1 SSLAQLI
8 LRQYKVN
15 LADDGLEML
24 GLIISSSDSLMGL
37 IDGLLHYSKTES
49 ILREEKSS
57 IELESLKR
65 DIVGL
70 FNYDH
75 NLDLVLKSDLTH
87 LILNKTAI
95 HQILINL
102 VTNANKYNDKAEVE
116 IELGVSESDTHYI
129 FHVADNGPGIDPNHQ
144 EKIFRIFEKLAAADK
159 FGRPGNGIGLAT
171 VKKIVEKSGGA
182 ISVESELGKGSKFIF
197 SLEK

>member
-1 SSLAQLI
+1 
-8 LRQYKVN
+8 
-15 LADDGLEML
+15 
-24 GLIISSSDSLMGL
+24 
-37 IDGLLHYSKTES
+37 
-49 ILREEKSS
+49 
-57 IELESLKR
+57 
-65 DIVGL
+65 
-70 FNYDH
+70 
-75 NLDLVLKSDLTH
+75 
-87 LILNKTAI
+87 
-95 HQILINL
+95 
-102 VTNANKYNDKAEVE
+102 VTNAIKYNDKAEVE
-116 IELGVSESDTHYI
+116 IELGVSESDTHYT